1 MSVGKVLVYGGK
13 GALGSTCISFLS
25 AQKYWVGSIDLQQND
40 NANANVIVKRDASL
54 LEQESDILKE
64 LDSVLGSDKIDA
76 VICVAGGWAG
86 GSSSSEDFVKNTDL
100 MLKQS
105 VWSSVIASS
114 IASKYLKPG
123 GIIVLTGAKAALGP
137 TPGMIGYGLSK
148 AAIHHL
154 TKSLADENGGLPTGA
169 QALSILPVTL
179 DTPMNR
185 KWMPKADTTTWTPLE
200 FVAELFSKW
209 IKGEERPPNG
219 SLVQLNTKENKTTLD
234 IE

>member
-1 MSVGKVLVYGGK
+1 MSAGKVLVYGGK

-25 AQKYWVGSIDLQQND
+25 SQKYWVGSIDMQQND

-64 LDSVLGSDKIDA
+64 LDSVLGSDKLDA

-86 GSSSSEDFVKNTDL
+86 GNSSSEDFVKNTDL

-105 VWSSVIASS
+105 VWSSVLASS
-114 IASKYLKPG
+114 IAAKYLKPG
-123 GIIVLTGAKAALGP
+123 GIVVLTGAKASLGP
-137 TPGMIGYGLSK
+137 TPGMIGYGLAK

-169 QALSILPVTL
+169 QALSILPITL

-185 KWMPKADTTTWTPLE
+185 KWMPKADTSTWTPLE

-219 SLVQLNTKENKTTLD
+219 SLVQLNTKESKTTL
-234 IE
+234 EFE

>member
-1 MSVGKVLVYGGK
+1 MAAGKVLVYGGK

-25 AQKYWVGSIDLQQND
+25 SQKYWVGSIDLTQND
-40 NANANVIVKRDASL
+40 NANANVIVERDATI
-54 LEQESDILKE
+54 LEQELQILKE
-64 LDSVLGSDKIDA
+64 LDCVLGSEKLDA

-86 GSSSSEDFVKNTDL
+86 GSSSSDDFVKNTDL

-105 VWSSVIASS
+105 VWSSVLASS
-114 IASKYLKPG
+114 IASKFLKPG
-123 GIIVLTGAKAALGP
+123 GILVLTGAKAALGA
-137 TPGMIGYGLSK
+137 TPGMIGYGLAK

-185 KWMPKADTTTWTPLE
+185 KWMPKADTSTWTPLE

-209 IKGEERPPNG
+209 IKNEERPPNG
-219 SLVQLNTKENKTTLD
+219 SLVQLNTKENKTTLE

>member
-1 MSVGKVLVYGGK
+1 MAAGKVLVYGGK
-13 GALGSTCISFLS
+13 GALGSTCISLLS
-25 AQKYWVGSIDLQQND
+25 SQKYWVGSIDLTQNE
-40 NANANVIVKRDASL
+40 NANANVIVERDATI
-54 LEQESDILKE
+54 LEQETQILKE
-64 LDSVLGSDKIDA
+64 LKSVLGSEKLDA

-86 GSSSSEDFVKNTDL
+86 GSSSSDDFVKNTDL

-105 VWSSVIASS
+105 VWSSVLASS
-114 IASKYLKPG
+114 IASKFLKPG
-123 GIIVLTGAKAALGP
+123 GILVLTGAKAALGP
-137 TPGMIGYGLSK
+137 TPGMIGYGLAK

-185 KWMPKADTTTWTPLE
+185 KWMPKADTSTWTPLE

-209 IKGEERPPNG
+209 IKNEERPPNG

>member
-1 MSVGKVLVYGGK
+1 MS
-13 GALGSTCISFLS
+13 
-25 AQKYWVGSIDLQQND
+25 QKYWVGSIDLQQND
-40 NANANVIVKRDASL
+40 AANVNIIVKCDASL
-54 LEQESDILKE
+54 SEQETGILKD
-64 LDSVLGSDKIDA
+64 LHSVLGSDKLDA

-105 VWSSVIASS
+105 VSSSVLASS
-114 IASKYLKPG
+114 IASKFLKPG

-137 TPGMIGYGLSK
+137 TPGMIGYGLAK

-154 TKSLADENGGLPTGA
+154 TKSLADDNGGLPEGA
-169 QALSILPVTL
+169 QAFSILPVTL

-185 KWMPKADTTTWTPLE
+185 KWMPKADTSSWTSLE
-200 FVAELFSKW
+200 FVVELFAKW

-219 SLVQLNTKENKTTLD
+219 SLVQLITKNSKTILN

>member
-1 MSVGKVLVYGGK
+1 MAAGKILVYGGK
-13 GALGSTCISFLS
+13 GALGSTCISFLT
-25 AQKYWVGSIDLQQND
+25 AQKYWVGSIDLTRNEV
-40 NANANVIVKRDASL
+40 ANANVIVERDATI
-54 LEQESDILKE
+54 LEQESQILKE
-64 LDSVLGSDKIDA
+64 LDSVLGSEKLDA

-86 GSSSSEDFVKNTDL
+86 GSSSSDDFVKNTDL

-105 VWSSVIASS
+105 VSSSVLASS

-123 GIIVLTGAKAALGP
+123 GILVLTGAKAALGP
-137 TPGMIGYGLSK
+137 TPGMIGYGLAK

-185 KWMPKADTTTWTPLE
+185 KWMPKADTSTWTPLE
-200 FVAELFSKW
+200 FIAELFSKW
-209 IKGEERPPNG
+209 IKNEERPPNG
-219 SLVQLNTKENKTTLD
+219 SLVQLNTKENKTTL
-234 IE
+234 EFE